1 MTLRKLFLAAAAF
14 ALTATA
20 THVAT
25 ADTCPPPRQ
34 YSGAC
39 IDVIVWAK
47 SPDAKSLLH
56 VPEPLLGSGRLDDL
70 LRPRLLQRRHR
81 GALIL
86 PWAGLRPRPVGQRY
100 TSCSPPKAPAFT
112 AVVV

>member
-25 ADTCPPPRQ
+25 ASTCPPPRQ

-39 IDVIVWAK
+39 IQVIVWAK
-47 SPDAKSLLH
+47 SPDENLCCQY
-56 VPEPLLGSGRLDDL
+56 PTP
-70 LRPRLLQRRHR
+70 
-81 GALIL
+81 
-86 PWAGLRPRPVGQRY
+86 
-100 TSCSPPKAPAFT
+100 CSAPAGWT
-112 AVVV
+112 IYYGPGCSNGGIEAL